1 MQEIWPDERI
11 LVTNLSRCE
20 PDCVRRGPDQYF
32 ALNRLAGPN
41 GVRGFPRT
49 LAFQSVVEA
58 TIPPATVIDK
68 LFTNLAPEGHQLVLF
83 DVNRNTQAEPLLKS
97 DPETL
102 TERLFSEEYC

>member
-1 MQEIWPDERI
+1 MIVLEVDTRPASILQALGRVQEIWPDERI

-68 LFTNLAPEGHQLVLF
+68 LFTNLATGGTSIGSV
-83 DVNRNTQAEPLLKS
+83 
-97 DPETL
+97 
-102 TERLFSEEYC
+102 